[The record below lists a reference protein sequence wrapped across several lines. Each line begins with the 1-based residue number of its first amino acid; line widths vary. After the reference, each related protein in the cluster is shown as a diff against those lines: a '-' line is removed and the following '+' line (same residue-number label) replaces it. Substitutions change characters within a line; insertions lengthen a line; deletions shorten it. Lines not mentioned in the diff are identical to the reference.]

1 VNSDQSISTLSI
13 ESLNEEIQKLISQRR
28 WIMERFTRDAAEL
41 VAAKDFQMSEN
52 LQLLRRLSVPER
64 EIPFLEST
72 DRGRRYKKLSND
84 EIKGELKTFLRE
96 GRAPTRVIIEQL
108 GISFAAFKVFVAQN
122 PTFLEKEGQ
131 NKGRLWRIR

>member
-1 VNSDQSISTLSI
+1 
-13 ESLNEEIQKLISQRR
+13 
-28 WIMERFTRDAAEL
+28 
-41 VAAKDFQMSEN
+41 
-52 LQLLRRLSVPER
+52 LSVPER

-72 DRGRRYKKLSND
+72 DRRRRYKKLSND
-84 EIKGELKTFLRE
+84 EIKEELKTFLRE

-131 NKGRLWRIR
+131 NKGRLWRIREMR